1 MPYQPIACHLFDYI
15 EIACIRHYT
24 LSIKLISGEKVIAK
38 AMNTLIK
45 NKQEFLVLERDSSKI
60 KIRLD
65 TIKSLEPMEKEADFG
80 PINLQWRLRKVWIT

>member
-1 MPYQPIACHLFDYI
+1 M
-15 EIACIRHYT
+15 RHYT

-80 PINLQWRLRKVWIT
+80 PINLQ